1 MRIRSFLAL
10 NCSIAVTRRIADEV
24 AVRKSPLRVAG
35 LEVAWVPA
43 ANYHLTLK
51 FLGPVEEE
59 AFAAVSSV
67 VTRSITGKPPLMLRA
82 AGLSAFPEPTQPK
95 ILWAGLDGG
104 EPLLALQR
112 ELEQGLHALGFAQE
126 ERPFHPHITVGRVKN
141 DPVQFEAAQWN
152 SDKEFGLST
161 VSEIVLY
168 ESRTYQSGA
177 EYVVLRR
184 YSFAESTAH
193 TLHP

>member
-24 AVRKSPLRVAG
+24 AIRKAPMKVAG

-51 FLGPVEEE
+51 FLGPTEEE
-59 AFAAVSSV
+59 VFDAVSSV
-67 VTRSITGKPPLMLRA
+67 VTRALEGSPPVMLRA
-82 AGLSAFPEPTQPK
+82 VGLSAFPTVHQPK

-104 EPLLALQR
+104 QPLLTLQSTLET
-112 ELEQGLHALGFAQE
+112 ELDALGFAKE
-126 ERPFHPHITVGRVKN
+126 ERSFHPHVTIGRVKN
-141 DPVQFEAAQWN
+141 DPPSFEATRWQ
-152 SDKEFGLST
+152 SDKEFGLTT

-177 EYVVLRR
+177 EYVALKR
-184 YSFAESTAH
+184 YPFGEIAAQTQ
-193 TLHP
+193 HP